1 MSDQGNRR
9 PYRQEFQD
17 IRQCRTDMWLV
28 VDNKAMGMVG
38 AMPIVAFGRVDQVA
52 EYAHSSRW
60 VPLVLEQFCL
70 VDAESVPGSI
80 GVVLVPGG
88 GFPDRETLLAML
100 EDDGEGEADGG

>member
-28 VDNKAMGMVG
+28 VDNRAMGMVG
-38 AMPIVAFGRVDQVA
+38 AMPIVAFGRVDQQT
-52 EYAHSSRW
+52 EYARSSRW
-60 VPLVLEQFCL
+60 VPLVLEQYCL

-80 GVVLVPGG
+80 GVILVPGG
-88 GFPDRETLLAML
+88 GHPTAEILRAMV
-100 EDDGEGEADGG
+100 EDDGEEGDGNG